1 MLPFRFIAIIISY
14 IYFLLSCPL
23 DLLFGKQWWLVD
35 RNEVT
40 GTARTRMLSA
50 FRFANIE
57 MFACLLWII
66 IYLFSIYTEFSSVT
80 LKFCPPRGSPC
91 FVRDHR
97 CFCLWNFLSFL
108 RTFDCRGIF
117 KTVKVSEKNYLIRRS
132 QYARILASKC

>member
-14 IYFLLSCPL
+14 IYFLLSFPL

-40 GTARTRMLSA
+40 GTARTLARMLSA

-66 IYLFSIYTEFSSVT
+66 IYLF
-80 LKFCPPRGSPC
+80 
-91 FVRDHR
+91 
-97 CFCLWNFLSFL
+97 
-108 RTFDCRGIF
+108 
-117 KTVKVSEKNYLIRRS
+117 
-132 QYARILASKC
+132 

>member
-1 MLPFRFIAIIISY
+1 M
-14 IYFLLSCPL
+14 
-23 DLLFGKQWWLVD
+23 
-35 RNEVT
+35 NH
-40 GTARTRMLSA
+40 
-50 FRFANIE
+50 
-57 MFACLLWII
+57 
-66 IYLFSIYTEFSSVT
+66 YLFILDIHRIFLCHFKV
-80 LKFCPPRGSPC
+80 LPPRVAPC